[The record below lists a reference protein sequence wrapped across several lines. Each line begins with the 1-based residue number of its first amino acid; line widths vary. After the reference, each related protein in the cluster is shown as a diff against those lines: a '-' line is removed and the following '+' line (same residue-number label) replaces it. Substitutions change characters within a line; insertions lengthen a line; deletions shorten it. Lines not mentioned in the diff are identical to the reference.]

1 MEEEDYQPDF
11 DPEEFLNS
19 PSVERITKSP
29 VTKPDST
36 ASKTSLKTPSRAKK
50 TVGAPYRQRKPP
62 KKFSQPPESIPPTT
76 VNASN
81 ARHPPTRTP
90 KPNHAPTS
98 RTAISTASTPQTI
111 SSTSTPVSS
120 PPPAALPTASKM
132 SSDHLSTYGT
142 NNIFTTHNIWAEA
155 SYAPPRGPCAHKT
168 SLLNPACACLRFM
181 LHPLKAA
188 TSFLCD
194 GCGHHACFHKMES
207 AESERVSENVNRI
220 SRVSGARNLLRITE
234 ATDMDA
240 GRGHAEGQERA
251 GAKRKRTTGT
261 PKD

>member
-81 ARHPPTRTP
+81 ARHPPTRAPSQTRLLVHELLSAP
-90 KPNHAPTS
+90 HPHLKQSHQHPRPYPVHHLQPSRRPQRCPPTTCQPTVRITYLPHTTSGLKHPTHHRGAPAPTKHHC
-98 RTAISTASTPQTI
+98 STRPAPAS
-111 SSTSTPVSS
+111 
-120 PPPAALPTASKM
+120 ASCCT
-132 SSDHLSTYGT
+132 L
-142 NNIFTTHNIWAEA
+142 
-155 SYAPPRGPCAHKT
+155 
-168 SLLNPACACLRFM
+168 
-181 LHPLKAA
+181 
-188 TSFLCD
+188 
-194 GCGHHACFHKMES
+194 
-207 AESERVSENVNRI
+207 
-220 SRVSGARNLLRITE
+220 
-234 ATDMDA
+234 
-240 GRGHAEGQERA
+240 
-251 GAKRKRTTGT
+251 
-261 PKD
+261 